1 MKKTHILYISYDGM
15 TDPLGQ
21 SQVLPYL
28 KENSKENYEFSLISF
43 EKNEKFDMNKK
54 LIQQICKESNI
65 DWYPKSYTKKPPIL
79 STIWDIIRMYLQAKK
94 INSKKKIDLIHCR
107 SYQAADIG
115 MIMYKKFDVPW
126 VFDMRGFWA
135 DERIDGNIWKKSHFL
150 FRNIYNYYKRK
161 ELNFLTSASQ
171 IISLTNNA
179 KKEIESWQEKPQ
191 INKKFKSKILEIEVI
206 PCCVDTNLF
215 NHQNTNKNKI
225 YTLKKELKIKDEN
238 FVLGYVGSI
247 GTWYMLPEMLDFFK
261 VLKVRL
267 PNAIFLFIT
276 NEPAAKIKA
285 IASSKNINNSDII
298 VTSCLHAEV
307 PTYITLFTVSIYFIL
322 PAYSKKASSPT
333 KQGELMAMGIPI
345 ICNANVGDADKI
357 ISETNSGWVVNKF
370 EQKEYESIIQKII
383 KHPLPDKNTI
393 IENGLKEF
401 NLQTGAEKFRK
412 TYEKILLNSQKS
424 QS

>member
-1 MKKTHILYISYDGM
+1 M

-28 KENSKENYEFSLISF
+28 KVNSKENYEFSLISF

-261 VLKVRL
+261 VLKGRL

>member
-1 MKKTHILYISYDGM
+1 MKKKHILYISYDGM

-28 KENSKENYEFSLISF
+28 TENSKENYKFSLISF
-43 EKNEKFDMNKK
+43 EKTEKFDKNKK
-54 LIQQICKESNI
+54 IIKQICNESNI
-65 DWYPKSYTKKPPIL
+65 DWHPQSYTKKPPIL
-79 STIWDIIRMYLQAKK
+79 STIWDIFKMYLQTKK
-94 INSKKKIDLIHCR
+94 INSINKIDLIHCR

-115 MIMYKKFDVPW
+115 MLMHKKFDIPW

-135 DERIDGNIWKKSHFL
+135 DERIDGNIWKKSNFI

-161 ELNFLTSASQ
+161 ELFFLSSASQ

-179 KKEIESWQEKPQ
+179 KKEIESWQEKTQ
-191 INKKFKSKILEIEVI
+191 INKKFKLKTLEIEVI

-215 NHQNTNKNKI
+215 NHQNTNKNNI
-225 YTLKKELKIKDEN
+225 YTIKKELKINDEN

-261 VLKVRL
+261 VLKDRL

-276 NEPAAKIKA
+276 NEPAEKIKA
-285 IASSKNINNSDII
+285 VASSKNINTSDII
-298 VTSCLHAEV
+298 VTSCLHSEV
-307 PTYITLFTVSIYFIL
+307 PTYIALFTVSIYFIL

-357 ISETNSGWVVNKF
+357 ISETNSGWVVNNF
-370 EQKEYESIIQKII
+370 EQQEYESITQKII
-383 KHPLPDKNTI
+383 SQPLPDKNTI
-393 IENGLKEF
+393 IQHGIKEF
-401 NLQTGAEKFRK
+401 NLQTGAGKFRK
-412 TYEKILLNSQKS
+412 TYERILFNTPTN
-424 QS
+424 

>member
-1 MKKTHILYISYDGM
+1 M

-28 KENSKENYEFSLISF
+28 KVNSKENYEFSLISF

-135 DERIDGNIWKKSHFL
+135 DERIDGNIWKKSNFL

>member
-1 MKKTHILYISYDGM
+1 MKKKHILYISYDGM

-28 KENSKENYEFSLISF
+28 TENSKENYKFSLISF
-43 EKNEKFDMNKK
+43 EKIERFEKTQKI
-54 LIQQICKESNI
+54 IQQICNESNI
-65 DWYPKSYTKKPPIL
+65 DWYPQSYTKKPPIL
-79 STIWDIIRMYLQAKK
+79 STIWDIFKMYLQTKK
-94 INSKKKIDLIHCR
+94 INSINKIDLIHCR

-115 MIMYKKFDVPW
+115 MTMFKKFNLPW

-135 DERIDGNIWKKSHFL
+135 DERIDGNIWKKSNFI

-161 ELNFLTSASQ
+161 ELNFLSSASQ

-191 INKKFKSKILEIEVI
+191 INKKFKSKTLEIEVI

-225 YTLKKELKIKDEN
+225 YTLKKELEINDEN
-238 FVLGYVGSI
+238 FVLGYIGSI

-261 VLKVRL
+261 VLKDRL

-276 NEPAAKIKA
+276 NEPAEKIKA
-285 IASSKNINNSDII
+285 VASSKNINTSDII

-307 PTYITLFTVSIYFIL
+307 PTYMALFTVSIYFIL

-357 ISETNSGWVVNKF
+357 ISETNSGWVVNNF
-370 EQKEYESIIQKII
+370 EQQEYESIIQKII
-383 KHPLPDKNTI
+383 SQPLPDKNTI
-393 IENGLKEF
+393 IQHGIKEF

-412 TYEKILLNSQKS
+412 TYERILFNTPTN
-424 QS
+424 

>member
-1 MKKTHILYISYDGM
+1 MKKKHILYISYDGM

-28 KENSKENYEFSLISF
+28 TENSKENYKFSLISF
-43 EKNEKFDMNKK
+43 EKTEKFDKNKK
-54 LIQQICKESNI
+54 IIKQICNESNI
-65 DWYPKSYTKKPPIL
+65 DWHPQSYTKKPPIL
-79 STIWDIIRMYLQAKK
+79 STIWDIFKMYLQTKK
-94 INSKKKIDLIHCR
+94 INSINKIDLIHCR

-115 MIMYKKFDVPW
+115 MLMHKKFDIPW

-135 DERIDGNIWKKSHFL
+135 DERIDGNIWKKSNFI

-161 ELNFLTSASQ
+161 ELFFLSSASQ

-179 KKEIESWQEKPQ
+179 KKEIESWQEKTQ
-191 INKKFKSKILEIEVI
+191 INKKFKLKTLEIEVI

-215 NHQNTNKNKI
+215 NHQNTNKNNI
-225 YTLKKELKIKDEN
+225 YTIKKELKINDEN

-261 VLKVRL
+261 VLKDRL

-276 NEPAAKIKA
+276 NEPAEKIKA
-285 IASSKNINNSDII
+285 VASSKNINTSDII
-298 VTSCLHAEV
+298 VTSCLHSEV
-307 PTYITLFTVSIYFIL
+307 PTYIALFTVSIYFIL

-357 ISETNSGWVVNKF
+357 ISETNSGWVVNNF
-370 EQKEYESIIQKII
+370 EQQEYESITQKII
-383 KHPLPDKNTI
+383 SQPLPDKNTI
-393 IENGLKEF
+393 IQHGIKEF

-412 TYEKILLNSQKS
+412 TYERILFNTPTN
-424 QS
+424 

>member
-28 KENSKENYEFSLISF
+28 KVNSKENYEFSLISF

>member
-1 MKKTHILYISYDGM
+1 MKPKHILFVSYDGM

-21 SQVLPYL
+21 SQVLPYIREIT
-28 KENSKENYEFSLISF
+28 KSNYEYTLISF
-43 EKNEKFDMNKK
+43 EKSDRYIKFNDAISK
-54 LIQQICKESNI
+54 ICLESNI
-65 DWYPKSYTKKPPIL
+65 NWQPIRYADKIPIV
-79 STIWDIIRMYLQAKK
+79 STIWNVFRLQRKVFKLHNKK
-94 INSKKKIDLIHCR
+94 PFDLFHSR
-107 SYQAADIG
+107 SHIPSLIAQ
-115 MIMYKKFDVPW
+115 KLQKTQNVPY

-135 DERIDGNIWKKSHFL
+135 DERVDGGVWNLSNPIFKKIFT
-150 FRNIYNYYKRK
+150 FFK
-161 ELNFLTSASQ
+161 T
-171 IISLTNNA
+171 
-179 KKEIESWQEKPQ
+179 KEIEFIEEANAIVSLTQNGKNEIYSWQHLESTPTNLK
-191 INKKFKSKILEIEVI
+191 NKILDIEVI

-225 YTLKKELKIKDEN
+225 YTLKKELEINDEN

-261 VLKVRL
+261 VLKGRL

-276 NEPAAKIKA
+276 NEPAEKIKA
-285 IASSKNINNSDII
+285 IASSKNINTSDII
-298 VTSCLHAEV
+298 VISCLHAEV
-307 PTYITLFTVSIYFIL
+307 PTYIALFTVSIYFIL

-370 EQKEYESIIQKII
+370 EQQEYESITQKII
-383 KHPLPDKNTI
+383 SQPLPDKNTI
-393 IENGLKEF
+393 IQHGIKEF

-412 TYEKILLNSQKS
+412 TYERILFNTPTN
-424 QS
+424 